1 MALTWRIALTLALQV
16 AIGALTLGFGLLAL
30 RVAPRP
36 GKSERTLAWFMA
48 GVTFTFDGA
57 LALVHSLVCVAAA
70 FVPQESSFF
79 RGYLRFTPAA
89 NDARNLLVLG
99 FAAGLGWVVLLRRPA
114 PSARTIVA
122 VAGVLAL
129 AGFVAGLAEPPF
141 EQQRGAGHMGILSL
155 GGAATSVILFAALY
169 RGMVRETIDW
179 LLWIALALYA
189 ADQALS
195 SNIQT
200 ALAWAGFDGAWRPS
214 FRSMMWVGL
223 VSASVMLACSVRRLA
238 IARAGEEA
246 PGLLERLRG

>member
-1 MALTWRIALTLALQV
+1 
-16 AIGALTLGFGLLAL
+16 
-30 RVAPRP
+30 
-36 GKSERTLAWFMA
+36 MA
-48 GVTFTFDGA
+48 GVTFTVDGA

-79 RGYLRFTPAA
+79 RAYLRFTPAA

-99 FAAGLGWVVLLRRPA
+99 FAVGLGWVLLLRRPA
-114 PSARTIVA
+114 PPARAIVA
-122 VAGVLAL
+122 TAGVLAL
-129 AGFVAGLAEPPF
+129 AGFVAGLAESPF
-141 EQQRGAGHMGILSL
+141 EQQRGAGHMGVLSL
-155 GGAATSVILFAALY
+155 AGAATSLLLFAALY

-189 ADQALS
+189 TDQAIS

-200 ALAWAGFDGAWRPS
+200 VLAWAGFGNAWAPS

-223 VSASVMLACSVRRLA
+223 ASGSAMLVCSVRRLA
-238 IARAGEEA
+238 LVRSGEEA